1 MQGNPHVRFDI
12 ERPEIVVGM
21 RQETPR
27 LASWDF
33 ARLQQS
39 RLYDVLMRLPMLIW
53 SIFLG
58 LVTVLSLQQYMR
70 QADPTLPGTAHIL
83 NVAMRASVI
92 AYLVVIAATVVVRMR
107 PAQKARG
114 MEPRIS
120 ALIGT
125 LLLTVV
131 VLFPR
136 RELSLSADVVS
147 TVLTLAGSALAVVV
161 LTQLRES
168 FSIMAEVR
176 QLVTAGAYR
185 LVRHPLYLA
194 EEIAAIGVVMQ
205 FFSPWT
211 ALILA
216 VQIGFQLRRM
226 RNEEVIVAAIFPE
239 YLAYRKKTARILPGI
254 Y

>member
-1 MQGNPHVRFDI
+1 
-12 ERPEIVVGM
+12 M
-21 RQETPR
+21 RLKTWR
-27 LASWDF
+27 LADLDF
-33 ARLQQS
+33 AVLQQS
-39 RLYDVLMRLPMLIW
+39 RLYDVLMRLPMLMW
-53 SIFLG
+53 STFLG
-58 LVTVLSLQQYMR
+58 LVTVVGLQQYMR
-70 QADPTLPGTAHIL
+70 QADPTLPGAVFIL
-83 NVAMRASVI
+83 NVAMRVSVI

-107 PAQKARG
+107 PARKARG
-114 MEPRIS
+114 VEPRIS

-125 LLLTVV
+125 FLLTAVV
-131 VLFPR
+131 VFPR
-136 RELSLSADVVS
+136 RDLPMIAGLVSAL
-147 TVLTLAGSALAVVV
+147 LTLAGNAFAVVV

-168 FSIMAEVR
+168 FSIMAEAR
-176 QLVTAGAYR
+176 QLVTGGVYR

-226 RNEEVIVAAIFPE
+226 RNEEVILSTIFPE

>member
-1 MQGNPHVRFDI
+1 
-12 ERPEIVVGM
+12 M
-21 RQETPR
+21 RQEIIPR

-33 ARLQQS
+33 ATLQQS
-39 RLYDVLMRLPMLIW
+39 RLYDVVMRLPMLIW

-58 LVTVLSLQQYMR
+58 LVTVVGLQQYIR
-70 QADPTLPGTAHIL
+70 QADPTLPGTVYIL
-83 NVAMRASVI
+83 NVAMRVSVI
-92 AYLVVIAATVVVRMR
+92 AYLVVVAATVVVRMR
-107 PAQKARG
+107 PARKARG
-114 MEPRIS
+114 VEPRIS

-125 LLLTVV
+125 FLLPVV

-136 RELSLSADVVS
+136 RELPLVAGLVS
-147 TVLTLAGSALAVVV
+147 TLLTLSGNAFAVVV
-161 LTQLRES
+161 LAQLRES
-168 FSIMAEVR
+168 FSIMAEAR
-176 QLVTAGAYR
+176 QLVTAGVYR
-185 LVRHPLYLA
+185 RVRHPLYLG

-226 RNEEVIVAAIFPE
+226 RNEEVFLAAIFPE
-239 YLAYRKKTARILPGI
+239 YLAYRERTARILPGI

>member
-1 MQGNPHVRFDI
+1 
-12 ERPEIVVGM
+12 M

-33 ARLQQS
+33 GRLQQS
-39 RLYDVLMRLPMLIW
+39 GLYDVLMRLPMLMW

-58 LVTVLSLQQYMR
+58 LVTLVGLQQYIG
-70 QADPTLPGTAHIL
+70 QADPMLPGTVYIL
-83 NVAMRASVI
+83 NVVMRASVI
-92 AYLVVIAATVVVRMR
+92 GYLVVVAATVVVRMR
-107 PAQKARG
+107 PARKARG
-114 MEPRIS
+114 VEPRIS

-125 LLLTVV
+125 FLLPVV

-136 RELSLSADVVS
+136 RELSPIAGIVS
-147 TVLTLAGSALAVVV
+147 TMLTLSGNAFAVVV

-168 FSIMAEVR
+168 FSIMAEAR
-176 QLVTAGAYR
+176 QLVTTGVYR

-226 RNEEVIVAAIFPE
+226 RNEEVILTETFPE
-239 YLAYRKKTARILPGI
+239 YLAYRERTVRILPGI

>member
-1 MQGNPHVRFDI
+1 VRGLRRETERFD
-12 ERPEIVVGM
+12 
-21 RQETPR
+21 
-27 LASWDF
+27 WDF
-33 ARLQQS
+33 ATLQQS

-58 LVTVLSLQQYMR
+58 LVTLVGLQQYIR
-70 QADPTLPGTAHIL
+70 QADPMLPGTVYIL
-83 NVAMRASVI
+83 NVAMRASVV
-92 AYLVVIAATVVVRMR
+92 AYLIVIAATVVVRMR
-107 PAQKARG
+107 PARKARG
-114 MEPRIS
+114 VEPRIS

-125 LLLTVV
+125 FLLPVV

-136 RELSLSADVVS
+136 RELSLIAGLVSAL
-147 TVLTLAGSALAVVV
+147 LTLAGNAFAVVV

-168 FSIMAEVR
+168 FSIMAEAR
-176 QLVTAGAYR
+176 HLVTAGVYR
-185 LVRHPLYLA
+185 RVRHPLYLG

-226 RNEEVIVAAIFPE
+226 RNEEVILAEIFPE
-239 YLAYRKKTARILPGI
+239 YLAYCERTVRILPGI

>member
-1 MQGNPHVRFDI
+1 MG
-12 ERPEIVVGM
+12 GM
-21 RQETPR
+21 RLKTWR
-27 LASWDF
+27 LADLDF
-33 ARLQQS
+33 AVLQQS
-39 RLYDVLMRLPMLIW
+39 RLYDVLMRLPMLMW
-53 SIFLG
+53 STFLG
-58 LVTVLSLQQYMR
+58 LVTVVGLQQYMR
-70 QADPTLPGTAHIL
+70 QADPTLPGAVFIL

-216 VQIGFQLRRM
+216 VQIGFQFRRM